1 MAPFDLRLLRLV
13 PQTRRPVA
21 ALGALGVIGGLAT
34 LAGAFALTTLVVAVV
49 RGEPILVPAVVT
61 LGVFGVRGLLAALS
75 ERVAAWAGAEV
86 STQLRD
92 QLLATWLAR
101 PAEERPDPARALTL
115 AAQGT
120 ASVEPYVA
128 KYLPT
133 LITAAV
139 VPPLAILTLL
149 VLDWPAALVV
159 ILTLPLLP
167 LFAALIGMSTAEDTQ
182 RRWRALSDLSG
193 HFLDVMTGLPTLVG
207 YGRGERQVGSVRE
220 VSQRHRR
227 ATMRTL
233 RLAFMSSA
241 ALELL
246 ATISV
251 AIVAVLVG
259 LRLTYGSMDLWV
271 GMLAILLA
279 PEAYWPVRRV
289 GAEFHSAADGAEA
302 VQDILAEI
310 DETRAGAPAPTRA
323 GSISAKG
330 TEPGE
335 VVVAGLT
342 YTYPGTARRVLDG
355 LSLRASSGLTAVTG
369 TSGVGKT
376 TLLELVAGLRTP
388 TAGSVS
394 APATHLVTQ
403 RPFFGAPTLRAN
415 LGLGNDADDT
425 AMWAA
430 LREVGLEGFVAGL
443 PQGLSTAVGDD
454 GFGFSAGQRARLV
467 LARALL
473 SSSSVVLL
481 DEPTAHLDA
490 AATTAVH
497 EAVARIAETRT
508 VVAVTH
514 RPELVALADHH
525 VHLEPP
531 ADADQ
536 RLLRSGADDG
546 RSSPV
551 TTKGG
556 PAR

>member
-34 LAGAFALTTLVVAVV
+34 LAGAFTLTTLVVAVV
-49 RGEPILVPAVVT
+49 RGEPILVPALVT
-61 LGVFGVRGLLAALS
+61 LGVFGVRGILAALS

-159 ILTLPLLP
+159 VLTLPLLP

-302 VQDILAEI
+302 VQDILGELAPV
-310 DETRAGAPAPTRA
+310 APADAAAQTQ
-323 GSISAKG
+323 AKG
-330 TEPGE
+330 AEPGE
-335 VVVAGLT
+335 VVVTGLT

-355 LSLRASSGLTAVTG
+355 LSLRARSGLTAVTG

-376 TLLELVAGLRTP
+376 TLLEIVAGLRTP

-415 LGLGNDADDT
+415 LGLGNDANDT

-536 RLLRSGADDG
+536 RLPRSGADDG

-556 PAR
+556 PAQ

>member
-34 LAGAFALTTLVVAVV
+34 LAGAFTLTTLVVAVV
-49 RGEPILVPAVVT
+49 RGEPILVPALVT
-61 LGVFGVRGLLAALS
+61 LGVFGVRGILAALS

-149 VLDWPAALVV
+149 VIDWPAALVV
-159 ILTLPLLP
+159 VLTLPLLP

-302 VQDILAEI
+302 VQDILGELAPV
-310 DETRAGAPAPTRA
+310 APADAAAQTQ
-323 GSISAKG
+323 AKG
-330 TEPGE
+330 AEPGE
-335 VVVAGLT
+335 VVVTGLT

-355 LSLRASSGLTAVTG
+355 LSLRARSGLTAVTG

-376 TLLELVAGLRTP
+376 TLLEIVAGLRTP

-536 RLLRSGADDG
+536 RLPRSGADDG

-556 PAR
+556 PAQ

>member
-49 RGEPILVPAVVT
+49 RGEPILVPALVT

-159 ILTLPLLP
+159 VLTLPLLP

-182 RRWRALSDLSG
+182 KRWRALSDLSG

-302 VQDILAEI
+302 VQDILGELALV
-310 DETRAGAPAPTRA
+310 APADAAAQTQ
-323 GSISAKG
+323 AKG

-355 LSLRASSGLTAVTG
+355 FSLRARSGLTAVTG

-415 LGLGNDADDT
+415 LGIGNDADDT

-443 PQGLSTAVGDD
+443 PQGLSTTVGDD

-536 RLLRSGADDG
+536 RLPRSGADDG